1 MAIIRQVFL
10 ESQIDHSPSERIK
23 SLLQEKPQRN
33 PYKRFTILAY
43 QLADVGKCLRY
54 MEIYPN
60 EREEYSSYFKTAM
73 ADTLIQVLILA
84 ELYKLSPTELIELGT
99 RRLDEFKKKG
109 SYVEEE

>member
-1 MAIIRQVFL
+1 L
-10 ESQIDHSPSERIK
+10 ESLVNQSVSERIK
-23 SLLQEKPQRN
+23 SLLEEKPQRN

-54 MEIYPN
+54 MQIYPE
-60 EREEYSSYFKTAM
+60 EREEYFSYFRTAL

-84 ELYKLSPTELIELGT
+84 ELYKLSPRELIDLGAS
-99 RRLDEFKKKG
+99 RLDEFKKKG

>member
-1 MAIIRQVFL
+1 VIL
-10 ESQIDHSPSERIK
+10 EQAYLETEIDHRSIERIK
-23 SLLQEKPQRN
+23 SLLQEEPQRN

-60 EREEYSSYFKTAM
+60 EREAYASYFKTAM

-84 ELYKLSPTELIELGT
+84 ELYRLSPRELVELGAS
-99 RRLDEFKKKG
+99 RLDEFKKKG